1 MTDYDKMEAMRKKKG
16 IEKIMA
22 NAGSALDMAA
32 QANNNNTTFDSIG
45 SSSQSFGEEIDKSGE
60 LRKIIL
66 AQKRDSE
73 AKASIANFYD
83 LKKGNL
89 NRRGTIKDELK
100 SALSEQM
107 RRVFENK
114 SKESLDVASN
124 TQSFPYL

>member
-73 AKASIANFYD
+73 AKAP
-83 LKKGNL
+83 G
-89 NRRGTIKDELK
+89 R
-100 SALSEQM
+100 
-107 RRVFENK
+107 
-114 SKESLDVASN
+114 
-124 TQSFPYL
+124 